1 MEKEEYFE
9 IPPVEQLLNY
19 NTKGLETSNLKETI
33 VAKIIKSNTGGITYR
48 VACFAGNLYDPGG
61 SYSNR
66 EAIIRTSF
74 KYKNVSKEL
83 FDKYLQF
90 LKTRKNDLFN
100 SINRRVMDG

>member
-1 MEKEEYFE
+1 MEREDYFE
-9 IPPVEQLLNY
+9 IPPTEELFNY
-19 NTKGLETSNLKETI
+19 NTKGVETSNLKETI
-33 VAKIIKSNTGGITYR
+33 VAKVVKSKVGGATYK

-66 EAIIRTSF
+66 EAVVRTAF

-83 FDKYLQF
+83 FEKYLQF

-100 SINRRVMDG
+100 SLNRRVMDG